1 MADAVR
7 TTPFLGKTFAVIA
20 DCHIHPGGGPQF
32 PPIVLNALQGVDLI
46 VTLGDMGDVA
56 GLDQLDAIA
65 PVVGVRGEDD
75 EEDPRTSAPLLLLTA
90 GELAIGCVFDAKG
103 AGLVQSA
110 EPFTPVADAEAAARR
125 LFGRDVDMLLHAA
138 THRAGSA
145 AFGAHAQAL
154 NPGSAVLPAGGA
166 GPTFARV
173 TLEDGVLVPEIV
185 FLG

>member
-1 MADAVR
+1 MADVVR

-75 EEDPRTSAPLLLLTA
+75 EDDPRTSAPLLVLTA
-90 GELAIGCVFDAKG
+90 GDLAVGCVFDAEA
-103 AGLVQSA
+103 AGLATSL
-110 EPFTPVADAEAAARR
+110 EPFTPVDDAAKVARR
-125 LFGRDVDMLLHAA
+125 LFGRPVDLLLYAS
-138 THRAGSA
+138 THRPSSGVFAAGR
-145 AFGAHAQAL
+145 QAL

-166 GPTFARV
+166 GPTFAKV
-173 TLEDGVLVPEIV
+173 TLEDGAFVPEIV
-185 FLG
+185 LLG

>member
-75 EEDPRTSAPLLLLTA
+75 EDDPRTSAPVLVLTA
-90 GELAIGCVFDAKG
+90 GDLAIGCVFDAKA
-103 AGLVQSA
+103 AGLAETV
-110 EPFTPVADAEAAARR
+110 EPFVAVADATGAARR
-125 LFGRDVDMLLHAA
+125 VFGREVDLVLYAA
-138 THRAGSA
+138 THRPGSGV
-145 AFGAHAQAL
+145 FGPRAQAL

-166 GPTFARV
+166 APTFARV
-173 TLEDGVLVPEIV
+173 TLEEGGFTPEIV
-185 FLG
+185 LLG

>member
-32 PPIVLNALQGVDLI
+32 PPIVLSALQGVDLI

-65 PVVGVRGEDD
+65 PVVGVHGEDD
-75 EEDPRTSAPLLLLTA
+75 EEDPRTSSPLLVLTA
-90 GELAIGCVFDAKG
+90 GDLAVGCVFDAKT
-103 AGLVQSA
+103 AGLAASL
-110 EPFTPVADAEAAARR
+110 EPFTAAADAPEAVRR
-125 LFGRDVDMLLHAA
+125 LFGRDVDLLLYAS
-138 THRAGSA
+138 THRPGSGV
-145 AFGAHAQAL
+145 FGPGRQAL

-166 GPTFARV
+166 APSFAKV
-173 TLEDGVLVPEIV
+173 TLADGAFVPEIV
-185 FLG
+185 LLG